1 MSFDTTESFS
11 SGAVNNVYHSFI
23 EPFLDV
29 NSVIWRL
36 QGAAFSMLTENISVV
51 LQVIMYMPMRTTCN
65 NSILTSN
72 APPPP
77 PPNHFFPPSTTHK
90 LGITVSDCFSSRG
103 LVTIGRV
110 QQKPSRSFS
119 RMRSHISRIIRLVA
133 WTPARPT
140 RPLIIS
146 CECQL

>member
-11 SGAVNNVYHSFI
+11 SGAVNDVYHSFI

-29 NSVIWRL
+29 NSVIVWRL

-77 PPNHFFPPSTTHK
+77 PPNHFFPPSTAHK
-90 LGITVSDCFSSRG
+90 SGITVSDCF
-103 LVTIGRV
+103 
-110 QQKPSRSFS
+110 
-119 RMRSHISRIIRLVA
+119 
-133 WTPARPT
+133 
-140 RPLIIS
+140 
-146 CECQL
+146 